1 MKTHSSATEREVDSC
16 ELNEFSDDFQE
27 INGYKLS
34 RFFWEKSFEIHE
46 CKAKHAALYFWI
58 VDLANRLGW
67 KAEFG
72 LPSSSTMEALKES
85 NRSVYLKTLRDLDS
99 WGFIK
104 IVSPSKNQYQ
114 ATIISLCSPKYGK
127 ANGKA
132 LGKALLGHSYGHY
145 DSTIEGTA
153 QGTDSIT
160 KQEKNKTIKPLKNK
174 TGVVAASSDGPED
187 INDTMKKVFNETTRK
202 RPGKKKNENCSIVTM
217 IRREVEKINPDY
229 YWEGKDGKATQD
241 LVDKIR
247 FRFNKK
253 HGREPS
259 DEEVVHSFV
268 WFINN
273 LPEFY
278 STKWEMT
285 ILSSRFNSIMT
296 DIEANR
302 GRTTNQSSL
311 QNKLDIVDRGAEYLK
326 AMMNQ

>member
-1 MKTHSSATEREVDSC
+1 MKRHSSAMERGVNSYEI
-16 ELNEFSDDFQE
+16 NEFSDDFPE

-34 RFFWEKSFEIHE
+34 RFFWDKSFEIHE

-85 NRSVYLKTLRDLDS
+85 NRSVYLKTLRDLES

-104 IVSPSKNQYQ
+104 IVVQSKNQYQ
-114 ATIISLCSPKYGK
+114 ATIVSLCPPKY
-127 ANGKA
+127 GKA
-132 LGKALLGHSYGHY
+132 LGKALLGHS

-153 QGTDSIT
+153 QGTDSII
-160 KQEKNKTIKPLKNK
+160 KQEKHKNLKPLKNK

-187 INDTMKKVFNETTRK
+187 INETSRK
-202 RPGKKKNENCSIVTM
+202 RPGKKKIENPSIVTM

-247 FRFNKK
+247 FRFRKK

-259 DEEVVHSFV
+259 DEEVVYSFV
-268 WFINN
+268 WFIDN

-296 DIEANR
+296 DIEAHR

>member
-16 ELNEFSDDFQE
+16 ELNEFSNDLQE
-27 INGYKLS
+27 INGYNLS
-34 RFFWEKSFEIHE
+34 RYFWDKSFEIHE

-85 NRSVYLKTLRDLDS
+85 NRSVYLKTLRDLES

-132 LGKALLGHSYGHY
+132 LGKALLGHSYVHY
-145 DSTIEGTA
+145 DGTIEGTA
-153 QGTDSIT
+153 QGTDSII
-160 KQEKNKTIKPLKNK
+160 KQEKDKTLKPLKNK
-174 TGVVAASSDGPED
+174 TGVVVAASSDGPED
-187 INDTMKKVFNETTRK
+187 INDTMKKVFNETRK
-202 RPGKKKNENCSIVTM
+202 RPGKKKIGNPSIVTM

-259 DEEVVHSFV
+259 DEEVVYSFV

-311 QNKLDIVDRGAEYLK
+311 QSKLDIVDRGAEYLK